1 MHVAVSL
8 PHPSLHSAQGLAK
21 EHANTSG
28 EYFRLL
34 ARLLN
39 HTNHASISIQGVD
52 KLLDTELKWLLKVR
66 VSGIIMIPSY
76 FVFGVSYV
84 QGHSVTRS

>member
-1 MHVAVSL
+1 MYMCVVS
-8 PHPSLHSAQGLAK
+8 PPSLLLSILQGLAK

-39 HTNHASISIQGVD
+39 HANHSTISIQGVD
-52 KLLDTELKWLLKVR
+52 KLLETELKWLLRVR
-66 VSGIIMIPSY
+66 VSEYSILYIVAGH
-76 FVFGVSYV
+76 FV
-84 QGHSVTRS
+84 

>member
-1 MHVAVSL
+1 MFL
-8 PHPSLHSAQGLAK
+8 QGLAK

-39 HTNHASISIQGVD
+39 HANHASISIQG
-52 KLLDTELKWLLKVR
+52 LDTLLENELKWLLRVR
-66 VSGIIMIPSY
+66 VSGWGS
-76 FVFGVSYV
+76 FEDE
-84 QGHSVTRS
+84 